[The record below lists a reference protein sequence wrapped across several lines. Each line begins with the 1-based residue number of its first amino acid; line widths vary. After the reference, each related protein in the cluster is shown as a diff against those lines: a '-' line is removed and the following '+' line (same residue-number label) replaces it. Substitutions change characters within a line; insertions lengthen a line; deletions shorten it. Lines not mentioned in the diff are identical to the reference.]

1 MCTLLLLS
9 SKVRPTKRKKKEKEK
24 STRQEEREEAEYCSD
39 FGSFWVFNNCCPS
52 FLLEKYKNNTTCIIQ
67 GLLFVG
73 SNLGK

>member
-1 MCTLLLLS
+1 MKFAYLVIVEQQ
-9 SKVRPTKRKKKEKEK
+9 SKTHTKKKKQK

-52 FLLEKYKNNTTCIIQ
+52 FLLEKYKSNTTCIIQ

-73 SNLGK
+73 PNLGK